1 MVLTAMSQKL
11 KKCSIQ
17 PLFDDM
23 IFRYIYAKYASLCVF
38 LLTAIASIN
47 GSSIKYHLGFVT
59 CVLEHSQFGCDI
71 IPRSDIEILSYI
83 EHSNTFHQFMYSL
96 GIIPMI
102 LITSNILIELQ
113 NMADLK
119 SFRSFPA

>member
-1 MVLTAMSQKL
+1 MQNM
-11 KKCSIQ
+11 
-17 PLFDDM
+17 P
-23 IFRYIYAKYASLCVF
+23 LCVF

-47 GSSIKYHLGFVT
+47 GGVHLGFVT
-59 CVLEHSQFGCDI
+59 CVLEHSQFGCDV
-71 IPRSDIEILSYI
+71 IPRSDIEILRYI

-96 GIIPMI
+96 GINPMI
-102 LITSNILIELQ
+102 LITSTILIELQ